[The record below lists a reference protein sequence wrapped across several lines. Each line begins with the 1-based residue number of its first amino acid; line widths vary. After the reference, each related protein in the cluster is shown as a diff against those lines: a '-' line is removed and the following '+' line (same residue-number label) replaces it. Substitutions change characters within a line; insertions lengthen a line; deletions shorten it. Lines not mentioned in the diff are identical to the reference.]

1 MKGEK
6 RNPKGTPYPKRKG
19 KYVKY
24 TKRSSLINKKSKRV
38 VKRRL
43 VSMNT
48 ASSSGSSISPLI
60 NNGYLLANYLFINNI
75 DANYT
80 NLVLG
85 DEAAK
90 VAVKLKYGNEY
101 KDIATQE
108 NSIIYLRFFKDPARR
123 RNVPPYGASIY
134 INLPDTFIDTGR
146 MWTKKETS
154 DGKYE
159 LLGIKSNVID
169 FIGKMDCYLPC
180 TAFLWD
186 DTTPIFFVHENCILL
201 HRKFGHL
208 YIERFEPNFQPGYDD
223 PFKDLVSKIRMSLEK
238 LKPMTYNGID
248 VPCNTPQGMTFEPGP
263 LHGDTINQTYGT
275 QRFINYQ
282 NEELQGYCYI
292 WTMWMMARIFKTLL
306 DTVTPPVPLMSSIL
320 QYDYSLAG
328 LVWNN
333 APTDPDRE
341 LQVLINFIRKFSSKI
356 VGEKILKQSCQSE
369 SERERLFKRGYMML
383 GYVHLSIPYD
393 DILQRII
400 PSSDTL
406 SSIVIEP
413 ATTTTVTNV
422 YIPDDVIDKIISMT
436 NTEIPAGLLRLK
448 DTTSTGGVDH
458 INAYIL
464 AKGVDGVAIY
474 RFEPQYDPSST
485 SITSLDPGALINR
498 ALRDT
503 LQNQLQAKNFISPVY
518 YFPSTDITKTCPQF
532 KELGGSRNVGEHISY
547 CQTWSMLFLEK
558 IHQIMKDDRYKPYW
572 KTLQQLFSLVLEVMY
587 LEGGTDP
594 RGYIRDVAN
603 RYMRYVF
610 DNICKEGVVYAE
622 PMVVE

>member
-1 MKGEK
+1 
-6 RNPKGTPYPKRKG
+6 
-19 KYVKY
+19 
-24 TKRSSLINKKSKRV
+24 V

-43 VSMNT
+43 VSMKA
-48 ASSSGSSISPLI
+48 ASSVSQTLI
-60 NNGYLLANYLFINNI
+60 NDGYLLANYLVINNV

-85 DEAAK
+85 DEAVK
-90 VAVKLKYGNEY
+90 VADKLKYGNEY

-123 RNVPPYGASIY
+123 RNLPPYGASIY
-134 INLPDTFIDTGR
+134 INLPDTFIDTGYR
-146 MWTKKETS
+146 WVKKETS

-159 LLGIKSNVID
+159 LLGIKTNVID
-169 FIGKMDCYLPC
+169 IIRKMDCYLPC
-180 TAFLWD
+180 TTLLWD
-186 DTTPIFFVHENCILL
+186 DTTPTFFIHENCILL
-201 HRKFGHL
+201 RRYFGNL

-223 PFKDLVSKIRMSLEK
+223 PFKDLVSNIQYCMSQEK
-238 LKPMTYNGID
+238 LKSMIYHGIE
-248 VPCNTPQGMTFEPGP
+248 VPFNTPQGMTFEPGP

-292 WTMWMMARIFKTLL
+292 WTLWMMARIFKTLL
-306 DTVTPPVPLMSSIL
+306 DTATPSTPLMSNIL
-320 QYDYSLAG
+320 KLDYKLAG
-328 LVWNN
+328 LVWDN
-333 APTDPDRE
+333 APTDPDGE
-341 LQVLINFIRKFSSKI
+341 VQVLINFIRNFSSKI
-356 VGEKILKQSCQSE
+356 VGEKIFKQSCQSE
-369 SERERLFKRGYMML
+369 SESQRLFNRGYMML

-393 DILQRII
+393 DILQQII
-400 PSSDTL
+400 PSSGTL

-422 YIPDDVIDKIISMT
+422 YIPDDVIDKIISMSD
-436 NTEIPAGLLRLK
+436 TEISAGLLRLK

-464 AKGVDGVAIY
+464 SKGVDGVSIY

-503 LQNQLQAKNFISPVY
+503 LQNQLKARNFTLPVY
-518 YFPSTDITKTCPQF
+518 YFPSTDIIKTCPQF
-532 KELGGSRNVGEHISY
+532 KELGSSRNVGEYISY

-558 IHQIMKDDRYKPYW
+558 LHQIMRDDQYKPYW

-587 LEGGTDP
+587 LEGGSDL
-594 RGYIRDVAN
+594 RGYIRNVAN
-603 RYMRYVF
+603 QYMRYVF
-610 DNICKEGVVYAE
+610 DNICEKGVDYAE
-622 PMVVE
+622 PMDVA